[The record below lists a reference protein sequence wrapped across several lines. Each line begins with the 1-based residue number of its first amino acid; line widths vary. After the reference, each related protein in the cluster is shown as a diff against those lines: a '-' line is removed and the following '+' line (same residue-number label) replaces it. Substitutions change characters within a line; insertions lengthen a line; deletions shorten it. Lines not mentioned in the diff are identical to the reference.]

1 MFDLSRF
8 LHQEHWAV
16 ILYGSLLTIA
26 AALGSRKLNK
36 VLLPIYIVFIMYMTL
51 MYREIGIGKLKLALF
66 WSYRRFLSS
75 TAYRMEILNNIWLF
89 VPLGAI
95 VYRLYPKW
103 RATLV
108 PVVISVGVEA
118 MQYLLSVGVC
128 EVDDVISNGMG
139 GVVGVM
145 VCWLVRRLLGL
156 VPGLDSE
163 R

>member
-1 MFDLSRF
+1 M
-8 LHQEHWAV
+8 
-16 ILYGSLLTIA
+16 TIA

-103 RATLV
+103 RANA
-108 PVVISVGVEA
+108 GA
-118 MQYLLSVGVC
+118 GC
-128 EVDDVISNGMG
+128 DF
-139 GVVGVM
+139 
-145 VCWLVRRLLGL
+145 CRC
-156 VPGLDSE
+156 
-163 R
+163 